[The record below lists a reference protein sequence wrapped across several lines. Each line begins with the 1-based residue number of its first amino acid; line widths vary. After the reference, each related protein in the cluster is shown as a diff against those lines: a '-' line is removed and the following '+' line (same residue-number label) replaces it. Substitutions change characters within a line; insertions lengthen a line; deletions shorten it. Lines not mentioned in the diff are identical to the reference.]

1 MAKKPA
7 TGGKAARMRVEDGT
21 GREDPNGDG
30 TTAFGRRVLAG
41 MRAVNAA
48 LRAGGLPAVEKK
60 LTARRLKRAAL
71 PSVPADPAAVV
82 GVRATVGASQAAFAA
97 LLGVSVGAVRGWEKG
112 TKRPSR
118 MAARFLG
125 EIRGDP
131 AYWQRRVAEAV
142 AAGG

>member
-7 TGGKAARMRVEDGT
+7 TGGKTARMKVQGGA
-21 GREDPNGDG
+21 GREDPAAG
-30 TTAFGRRVLAG
+30 TTALGRRAVAG
-41 MRAVNAA
+41 IEAVTAA
-48 LRAGGLPAVEKK
+48 LRDGGMEAVGKKFTVRKVRRESLP
-60 LTARRLKRAAL
+60 R
-71 PSVPADPAAVV
+71 VPADPAAVAA
-82 GVRATVGASQAAFAA
+82 VRASVGMSQAAFAA

-131 AYWQRRVAEAV
+131 AYWKRRVAEAV

>member
-7 TGGKAARMRVEDGT
+7 TGGKAARVRTEAVADRT
-21 GREDPNGDG
+21 HGDG
-30 TTAFGRRVLAG
+30 TTAFGRRVVSG

-48 LRAGGLPAVEKK
+48 LRADGLAEVGKK

-82 GVRATVGASQAAFAA
+82 GVRAAVGASQAAFAA

-112 TKRPSR
+112 TKKPSR

-131 AYWQRRVAEAV
+131 GYWKRRVAEAV